1 MVDKHAVGCYTLNE
15 HKSKMFIKG
24 VIVIPKIIENIRGDI
39 MRCAEIILKTDGYD
53 AMSVRRIAHECKTAV
68 GTIYNYFDGKDDL
81 VANIILKDWLDVVGG
96 MTELVKS
103 SKSYADGA
111 VGLYLAISK
120 FECVY
125 KNVWK
130 QYSRTVGS
138 HGVVMDHHMQLRTQ
152 VSSLLDVLAK
162 NTGSVRLR
170 ASSPIIA
177 EAIIAATMQPD
188 MNELT
193 IRRFA
198 ELL

>member
-1 MVDKHAVGCYTLNE
+1 M
-15 HKSKMFIKG
+15 
-24 VIVIPKIIENIRGDI
+24 
-39 MRCAEIILKTDGYD
+39 
-53 AMSVRRIAHECKTAV
+53 
-68 GTIYNYFDGKDDL
+68 
-81 VANIILKDWLDVVGG
+81 
-96 MTELVKS
+96 
-103 SKSYADGA
+103 
-111 VGLYLAISK
+111 GLYLAISK

>member
-1 MVDKHAVGCYTLNE
+1 MIDKSAAGCYTLNE
-15 HKSKMFIKG
+15 HKSMMFIKG
-24 VIVIPKIIENIRGDI
+24 VILIPKIIENIRGDI
-39 MRCAEIILKTDGYD
+39 LRCAEIILKTDGYN
-53 AMSVRRIAHECKTAV
+53 AMSIRRIAHECRTAV

-81 VANIILKDWLDVVGG
+81 VANIILKDWLDTVGG
-96 MTELVKS
+96 MTGLVES

-111 VGLYLAISK
+111 VGIYLAIRK
-120 FECVY
+120 FECIY

-130 QYSRTVGS
+130 QYSETVGS
-138 HGVVMDHHMQLRTQ
+138 HGVVLDHHMMLRTQ
-152 VSSLLDVLAK
+152 VSSLLNALAK
-162 NTGSVRLR
+162 NTGSVQLR

-188 MNELT
+188 MNEFT